1 MIIGMIKAHPTDN
14 RMARRAMKPAAAA
27 LRRQTADAADDL
39 AGPPAGPPL
48 DASTLRGR
56 GRAEIGLV
64 WGHSMGMELSSQVS
78 PLQTGLVLYAA
89 HELPA
94 DGTLLIGAVERVRK
108 QIDGLQL
115 ILDSD
120 ELQAK
125 TAIITA
131 EDDAKSSV
139 SSSLAPIV
147 PSVTKGE
154 ATAVIGNCFATRS
167 KLNAATIV
175 LGMKAA
181 RDKSARIVDRIA
193 RPKLQKA

>member
-1 MIIGMIKAHPTDN
+1 
-14 RMARRAMKPAAAA
+14 
-27 LRRQTADAADDL
+27 
-39 AGPPAGPPL
+39 
-48 DASTLRGR
+48 
-56 GRAEIGLV
+56 
-64 WGHSMGMELSSQVS
+64 MGMELSSQVS

-89 HELPA
+89 HDLPA
-94 DGTLLIGAVERVRK
+94 DGTLLIGAVERVRR

-139 SSSLAPIV
+139 SSSPAPIV